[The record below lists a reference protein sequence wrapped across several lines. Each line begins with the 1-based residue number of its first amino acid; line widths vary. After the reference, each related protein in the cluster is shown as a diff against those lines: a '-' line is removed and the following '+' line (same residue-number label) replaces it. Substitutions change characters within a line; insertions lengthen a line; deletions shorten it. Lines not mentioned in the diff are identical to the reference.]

1 MANERENLNHLRSS
15 VPFKKQTPVIDSGFS
30 SKYLIAKLKH
40 KKTINVLVFF
50 SSFTISYNYITFTN
64 EFYSTIN

>member
-30 SKYLIAKLKH
+30 SKYLIE
-40 KKTINVLVFF
+40 N
-50 SSFTISYNYITFTN
+50 
-64 EFYSTIN
+64 